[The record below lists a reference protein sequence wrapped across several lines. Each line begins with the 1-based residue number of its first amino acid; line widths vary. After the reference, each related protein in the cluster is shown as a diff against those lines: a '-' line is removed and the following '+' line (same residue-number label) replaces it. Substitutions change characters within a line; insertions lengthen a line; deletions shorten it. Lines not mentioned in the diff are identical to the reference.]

1 MTDDFS
7 IIEAR
12 GVSVTLDLRTGQVRS
27 FAIEARGRTL
37 RPLHTAPWVDD
48 PTITTDESI
57 PPNLRY
63 LSGDFFCAPFGES
76 NVEPAPAHGWTANSR
91 WQAIGTEVKPGSV
104 TARYRLEKP
113 VMGAVVEKT
122 FTLRDG
128 HPFLYETH
136 AFIGGHGALPV
147 ANHAITH
154 FAAGGRLSFSPKRFA
169 ETPDTAPEPD
179 PTRGRSRLAY
189 PAHSADARRLP
200 LADGAVAD
208 LSRYPIAD
216 RHEDLVMLVEAP
228 GQALGWITAQRAAEG
243 DLFISLKNPADYPVT
258 ILWYSNGGRD
268 YAPWNGRHI
277 GALGIEEGRVYSG
290 YGHKAA
296 IEPNPLSEAGIPTA
310 LVLDPA
316 GRVEVRNVIGG
327 LAPAAGAGL
336 VAEVRAETGR
346 LRLAF
351 DAGAALDVPFDD
363 GFLGGN

>member
-1 MTDDFS
+1 MTSDFS
-7 IIEAR
+7 TIEAR
-12 GVSVTLDLRTGQVRS
+12 GIGVTLDLRTGQIRS
-27 FAIEARGRTL
+27 LAIETDGRTL
-37 RPLHTAPWVDD
+37 APLHTAPWVDD
-48 PTITTDESI
+48 PAITTDDSI

-76 NVEPAPAHGWTANSR
+76 NVEPAPPHGWTANSR
-91 WQAIGTEVKPGSV
+91 WQALDAETGPGRV

-136 AFIGGHGALPV
+136 AFIGGNGELPV

-154 FAAGGRLSFSPKRFA
+154 FPTRGRLSFSPKVFA

-179 PTRGRSRLAY
+179 PARGRSRLAY
-189 PAHSADARRLP
+189 PAHSTDATRLP
-200 LADGAVAD
+200 LADGTVAD
-208 LSRYPIAD
+208 LTRYPIAD

-228 GQALGWITAQRAAEG
+228 GQALGWIAAQRPEQG

-268 YAPWNGRHI
+268 YAPWNGRHT

-290 YGHKAA
+290 YGHRAA
-296 IEPNPLSEAGIPTA
+296 IEPNPLNRAGIPTA
-310 LVLDPA
+310 LALDPE
-316 GRVEVRNVIGG
+316 GRVEVRNVVGG
-327 LAPAAGAGL
+327 LALPAGAGL
-336 VAEVRAETGR
+336 VVDVRAEAGR
-346 LRLAF
+346 LHLAF
-351 DAGAALDVPFDD
+351 EGGAGLDLPFDD
-363 GFLGGN
+363 SFLGRS